1 MKKIT
6 ISLLATFLTILA
18 YSQETDSLKIIEIPA
33 SYANYE
39 GPATMVKKDSLYV
52 FRTSEIY
59 LVNEMS
65 FSALRRIYENAKD
78 ADKMTN
84 RLLEDYSKT
93 LKRNF
98 ELENK
103 LKINF
108 AESDSLDRMIY
119 ERTQATLKNTQ
130 KALDYTINSL
140 EKATNS
146 LDIVEKNNKR
156 ERRKSTFEKI
166 LFAIGGVG
174 AGILVGVSL

>member
-1 MKKIT
+1 MKKIVV
-6 ISLLATFLTILA
+6 SFFLMFLASFS
-18 YSQETDSLKIIEIPA
+18 YCQETDSLKIIEIPA

-39 GPATMVKKDSLYV
+39 GPATTVKKDSLYV
-52 FRTSEIY
+52 FRTSQIY
-59 LVNEMS
+59 LVNEKS

-78 ADKMTN
+78 TDKMTN

-98 ELENK
+98 ELEDK

-108 AESDSLDRMIY
+108 AASDSLDRIIY
-119 ERTQATLKNTQ
+119 EKTQATLKNTQ

-174 AGILVGVSL
+174 IGVLVGVSL